1 MSELISILIPAYNHE
16 KYVEG
21 CVRSVLA
28 QDWPN
33 VELLVVDDGS
43 TDATWAKLQGLKAE
57 CERRLAR
64 VEMVTQ
70 ENRGTFLACARLRDM
85 ARGEFILPLAS
96 DDELE
101 TGALS
106 ALVRPMLKDRR
117 IGVVVGQNAFMDG
130 EGRTCYWNR
139 ALETVYDES
148 EARYRSLNEA
158 ICSFAGVKQ
167 FSRQFGDYGRL
178 LKNNYVANGYLI
190 RASELAAIEFPA
202 EQALLDDYWMHLQLS
217 KRTRYRAIRATTFR
231 YRWHQTNTSHLREK
245 MREMTRRIYDLEEE
259 RLRATGDVRHLAVF
273 RKFRGGSVRVSR
285 GGRMKRKYDLALA
298 MGYACSCAQAL
309 RAAGLEFASFPFD
322 WAAPLGPNTLV
333 GLVETICND
342 FANWFE
348 KEDLILSPQD
358 ELANWETSEADA
370 YHNRRTGY
378 FFPHD
383 FARGSD
389 FDKVY
394 GKVAEKYR
402 RRIARLYELL
412 KSAKCVLLV
421 RIDSPVQGFVTTA
434 ESCVDARA
442 RLMAKFPG
450 VAFDFIYLT
459 IDPSRSFAER
469 LEEKVSEG
477 VLHIS
482 FDYVCHR
489 PGAPGYMT
497 ETHQVVKVL
506 QARAKVRD
514 YRTREERQDYVR
526 KRRQT
531 RWAKYGAKSFWGY
544 QLARLKKAFAK
555 LRN

>member
-1 MSELISILIPAYNHE
+1 
-16 KYVEG
+16 
-21 CVRSVLA
+21 
-28 QDWPN
+28 
-33 VELLVVDDGS
+33 
-43 TDATWAKLQGLKAE
+43 
-57 CERRLAR
+57 
-64 VEMVTQ
+64 
-70 ENRGTFLACARLRDM
+70 
-85 ARGEFILPLAS
+85 
-96 DDELE
+96 
-101 TGALS
+101 
-106 ALVRPMLKDRR
+106 
-117 IGVVVGQNAFMDG
+117 
-130 EGRTCYWNR
+130 
-139 ALETVYDES
+139 
-148 EARYRSLNEA
+148 
-158 ICSFAGVKQ
+158 
-167 FSRQFGDYGRL
+167 
-178 LKNNYVANGYLI
+178 
-190 RASELAAIEFPA
+190 
-202 EQALLDDYWMHLQLS
+202 
-217 KRTRYRAIRATTFR
+217 
-231 YRWHQTNTSHLREK
+231 
-245 MREMTRRIYDLEEE
+245 
-259 RLRATGDVRHLAVF
+259 
-273 RKFRGGSVRVSR
+273 
-285 GGRMKRKYDLALA
+285 MKRKYDLAFA
-298 MGYACSCAQAL
+298 MGRACSCSQAL
-309 RAAGLEFASFPFD
+309 RAAGLQFASFPFD
-322 WAAPLGPNTLV
+322 WAEPLGPNSLAE
-333 GLVETICND
+333 LVETICSD

-348 KEDLILSPQD
+348 KEDLILSSQD

-394 GKVAEKYR
+394 DKVAEKYR

-412 KSAKCVLLV
+412 KSAKRVLLV

-506 QARAKVRD
+506 QTRAKVRD